1 MDLQRNAHVG
11 LDPNTIQELETL
23 RGKLWSLQETF
34 AAQIAY
40 LKEPKYP
47 FTWPDLLNKFNM
59 LTAKFASLS
68 EDFYGYIET
77 GSNAT
82 LPKLMLHPYIPT
94 TTEQE
99 TNISSV
105 LLRTK
110 LIPDI
115 ERLELE
121 TQAAV
126 ARELTSHTTEHH
138 QHQHHHHQ
146 QQRQQNQGINNTDSN
161 GVEDDERLIRTH
173 YEQWTA
179 HKQRHDRIAV
189 DAANFVADLVND
201 YREDFLLRIEDQEA
215 QEKENEEDEEEGEA
229 KEKPKTEEEATWR
242 KMGFPNQDTWRKW
255 KLECLVNLYSS
266 GKDEVPGSDLKKLAT
281 RPAWKEGCCP
291 FDISRFS
298 GRRFLRPI
306 TNSYLYSLSFLAFF
320 FFFSSLF
327 STHTRW

>member
-68 EDFYGYIET
+68 DDFYGYIET

-82 LPKLMLHPYIPT
+82 LPKLMLHPFIPT

-126 ARELTSHTTEHH
+126 ARELSSHTTD
-138 QHQHHHHQ
+138 HHHHHHHHH
-146 QQRQQNQGINNTDSN
+146 NNNNINNNNDTNNNNN
-161 GVEDDERLIRTH
+161 GAEDDEQLIRSH
-173 YEQWTA
+173 YEQWTS

-215 QEKENEEDEEEGEA
+215 QEKEENEDEEDRDRAEDKAKPEEQEEGDEA
-229 KEKPKTEEEATWR
+229 WE
-242 KMGFPNQDTWRKW
+242 KMGFPNKETWRRW

-266 GKDEVPGSDLKKLAT
+266 GKDEVPGSDLKKMAT
-281 RPAWKEGCCP
+281 RPA
-291 FDISRFS
+291 
-298 GRRFLRPI
+298 
-306 TNSYLYSLSFLAFF
+306 Y
-320 FFFSSLF
+320 
-327 STHTRW
+327 